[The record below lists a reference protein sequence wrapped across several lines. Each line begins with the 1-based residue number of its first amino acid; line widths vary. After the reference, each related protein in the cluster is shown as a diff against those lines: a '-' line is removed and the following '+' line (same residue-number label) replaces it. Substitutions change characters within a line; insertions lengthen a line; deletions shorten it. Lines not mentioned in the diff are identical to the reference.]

1 MGRIAPSIRF
11 NVSLSVLIV
20 ALASPNRMAAQEPEL
35 PTLRGNITAVQPPDG
50 FDVAGYHVTTS
61 PTTQF
66 FQIHG
71 PKAAASDVHKEIIV
85 GAYVQVIGDKDRRT
99 HTAVARQV
107 KIKEEDRVLLSGIG
121 VIDRMITPGPQPVFR
136 ADGYIIKLDA
146 DTQVH
151 LSGGLKSIDNIYPGD
166 WVHYEGRRDE
176 SGQVVAARLEF
187 VRPKPH
193 KPRRDSDRLAQVTS
207 FPPGSLIDFD
217 GTFTTKRAGHAED
230 AEGGDCGWYPVPDVP
245 SVQENVRRI
254 GMRLVPKYQRDLPPD
269 SPERIPFRFYV
280 VEEKKVRSGIS
291 CHPGLV
297 LIPVTVINRV
307 SNEDQLAAVLA
318 DGMAASLGRQQA
330 RISNIS
336 MKGVAEMAALGAID
350 AAGGYGAAIVGGEIV
365 RRQIAQKMEEQRG
378 RIALGLMADAGYD
391 PWQAPE
397 AWRLLNPNEPP
408 NNPAMLKY
416 PDRAGY
422 QLEIL
427 GLQYKRPTDSAQSA
441 AQAGNPATTSN

>member
-1 MGRIAPSIRF
+1 MSF
-11 NVSLSVLIV
+11 SVSLSVLIF
-20 ALASPNRMAAQEPEL
+20 ALASPNRIAAQDPEL

-61 PTTQF
+61 ATTKYVL
-66 FQIHG
+66 IHG
-71 PKAAASDVHKEIIV
+71 PKAAAGDVRKEIIV
-85 GAYVQVIGDKDRRT
+85 GAYVQVIGDKDRHT

-107 KIKEEDRVLLSGIG
+107 KVKEENKVLLSGIG
-121 VIDRMITPGPQPVFR
+121 VIDRMITPGPQPIFR

-151 LSGGLKSIDNIYPGD
+151 LSGGLKSIDNLHLGD

-176 SGQVVAARLEF
+176 SGQLVAIRLEF

-193 KPRRDSDRLAQVTS
+193 KTSRDSAKLAQVTS

-217 GTFTTKRAGHAED
+217 GSFTTKRAGHAED
-230 AEGGDCGWYPVPDVP
+230 AQGGDCGWYPVPDVP

-269 SPERIPFRFYV
+269 SPEKIPFRFYV
-280 VEEKKVRSGIS
+280 VQEKNIRAAIS

-297 LIPVTVINRV
+297 LIPVTVVNRV

-330 RISNIS
+330 PIAKIGV
-336 MKGVAEMAALGAID
+336 KGVAELAALSAID
-350 AAGGYGAAIVGGEIV
+350 AAGGYGAAIIGGEIMG
-365 RRQIAQKMEEQRG
+365 RQIAQKMEEQRG
-378 RIALGLMADAGYD
+378 RIALALMADAGYD

-397 AWRLLNPNEPP
+397 AWRLLTSNEPP
-408 NNPAMLKY
+408 NNPATLRY

-427 GLQYKRPTDSAQSA
+427 GLQYKLATA
-441 AQAGNPATTSN
+441 ATPAAPAGNSTTQPNPN